1 MTWERVSLG
10 DVIRPLSA
18 RQVPDPLTELPY
30 IGMENVEAQSGRLRG
45 TDKASSIKSAC
56 PLVQSGDVLYG
67 RLRPYLNKVAI
78 APECAF
84 ASGEFIVFRA
94 NSRLDAKFLKWR
106 LTAQDFVD
114 YAVALNTGDRPRV
127 KWPQMSNFRF
137 SLPPMEEQRRIVAI
151 LEDHL
156 SRLDAADHQLRA
168 ATQRAD
174 VLLRAALSV
183 GLRGGLVPDDLS
195 DGSGDDL
202 APAVGESEPS
212 ADERWWSVPDSWKWV
227 RLGDVFEIN
236 VGATPPRGDQ
246 QAWKGDLPW
255 VASGEVSFRR
265 IETTREHIARAAAGN
280 PQRRIHPPGTVLLA
294 MIGEGKTRGQAAIL
308 DVEAAHNQNCASI
321 RVSETEILPEY
332 VYGYL
337 EERYL
342 ETRRGGA
349 GGQQPALNK
358 AAIQTFLFPL
368 APLATQRALV
378 SCWESLREER
388 ARLNSALDQAA
399 RRSAALRRSLLA
411 AAFSGRLTGSS
422 SEMSVV
428 EGRIEA

>member
-1 MTWERVSLG
+1 MTGTAEPLAF
-10 DVIRPLSA
+10 DPVIVIGRKGNVG
-18 RQVPDPLTELPY
+18 QVQLETAGCWPIDTTY
-30 IGMENVEAQSGRLRG
+30 YA
-45 TDKASSIKSAC
+45 
-56 PLVQSGDVLYG
+56 
-67 RLRPYLNKVAI
+67 AI
-78 APECAF
+78 PQ
-84 ASGEFIVFRA
+84 
-94 NSRLDAKFLKWR
+94 RLDARFLTWQLRSLELGK
-106 LTAQDFVD
+106 LDSSTATPSLRRQDLEAQEVL
-114 YAVALNTGDRPRV
+114 V
-127 KWPQMSNFRF
+127 
-137 SLPPMEEQRRIVAI
+137 PPLEEQRQIVAI

-156 SRLDAADHQLRA
+156 SRLDAADRQLRA
-168 ATQRAD
+168 AAQRAD

-202 APAVGESEPS
+202 APAVDESEPS
-212 ADERWWSVPDSWKWV
+212 ADERWWSVPESWKWV

-246 QAWKGDLPW
+246 LAWKGDLPW

-280 PQRRIHPPGTVLLA
+280 PQKRIHPPGTVLLA

>member
-1 MTWERVSLG
+1 MSEVSWTRERIGALLKVRYGKALPKEQRDDSAPFPVLGSAGRMTGTAEPLAF
-10 DVIRPLSA
+10 DPVIVIGRKGNVG
-18 RQVPDPLTELPY
+18 QVQLETAGCWPIDTTY
-30 IGMENVEAQSGRLRG
+30 YA
-45 TDKASSIKSAC
+45 
-56 PLVQSGDVLYG
+56 
-67 RLRPYLNKVAI
+67 AI
-78 APECAF
+78 PQ
-84 ASGEFIVFRA
+84 
-94 NSRLDAKFLKWR
+94 RLDARFLTWQLRSLELGK
-106 LTAQDFVD
+106 LDSSTATPSLRRQDLEAQEVL
-114 YAVALNTGDRPRV
+114 V
-127 KWPQMSNFRF
+127 
-137 SLPPMEEQRRIVAI
+137 PPLEEQRQIVAI

-156 SRLDAADHQLRA
+156 SRLDAADRQLRA
-168 ATQRAD
+168 AAQRAD

-202 APAVGESEPS
+202 APAVDESEPS
-212 ADERWWSVPDSWKWV
+212 ADERWWSVPESWKWV

-246 QAWKGDLPW
+246 LAWKGDLPW

-280 PQRRIHPPGTVLLA
+280 PQKRIHPPGTVLLA

-378 SCWESLREER
+378 SNWESLREER
-388 ARLNSALDQAA
+388 ARLTSALDRAA
-399 RRSAALRRSLLA
+399 RHSAALRRGLLA
-411 AAFSGRLTGSS
+411 AAFSGRLTESS
-422 SEMSVV
+422 AEMSVV
-428 EGRIEA
+428 EGRIGA

>member
-1 MTWERVSLG
+1 MTGTAEPLAF
-10 DVIRPLSA
+10 DPVIVIGRKGNVG
-18 RQVPDPLTELPY
+18 QVQLETAGCWPIDTTY
-30 IGMENVEAQSGRLRG
+30 YA
-45 TDKASSIKSAC
+45 
-56 PLVQSGDVLYG
+56 
-67 RLRPYLNKVAI
+67 AI
-78 APECAF
+78 PQ
-84 ASGEFIVFRA
+84 
-94 NSRLDAKFLKWR
+94 RLDARFLTWQLRSLELGK
-106 LTAQDFVD
+106 LDSSTATPSLRRQDLEAQEVL
-114 YAVALNTGDRPRV
+114 V
-127 KWPQMSNFRF
+127 
-137 SLPPMEEQRRIVAI
+137 PPLEEQRQIVAI

-156 SRLDAADHQLRA
+156 SRLDAADRQLRA
-168 ATQRAD
+168 AAQRAD

-202 APAVGESEPS
+202 APAVDESEPS
-212 ADERWWSVPDSWKWV
+212 ADERWWSVPESWKWV

-246 QAWKGDLPW
+246 LAWKGDLPW

-280 PQRRIHPPGTVLLA
+280 PQKRIHPPGTVLLA

-378 SCWESLREER
+378 SNWESLREER
-388 ARLNSALDQAA
+388 ARLTSALDRAA
-399 RRSAALRRSLLA
+399 RHSAALRRGLLA
-411 AAFSGRLTGSS
+411 AAFSGRLTESS
-422 SEMSVV
+422 AEMSVV
-428 EGRIEA
+428 EGRIGA